1 MNNES
6 LRKDDLQQITK
17 KLFKE
22 ALFLCYKDGI
32 TSIAPLG
39 FSGDTIILHGS
50 KNLSTSRVSQVS
62 IRNYSNDAELLITD
76 AKGNFLFYGRF
87 DINLGVEFVIN
98 QYWAIFNKVKDKI
111 GIVLPDLSNFKNI
124 KFHENCSHSIG
135 FDMLKAYQYSMWY

>member
-22 ALFLCYKDGI
+22 ALFLCYKNGV

-39 FSGDTIILHGS
+39 FSGDTVILHGS
-50 KNLSTSRVSQVS
+50 KNAITSRVSQVS
-62 IRNYSNDAELLITD
+62 IRNYCNDAELLITD

-98 QYWAIFNKVKDKI
+98 QYWAIFKKVKGQI
-111 GIVLPDLSNFKNI
+111 NSILPNVSTFKEV
-124 KFHENCSHSIG
+124 KLHKNCSHSIG
-135 FDMLKAYQYSMWY
+135 FDMLKAYQFSQYY